1 MHDHPDFPSVIGG
14 GCIHFT
20 EQTLLHPDLALSL
33 SRNVFFSGFVFA
45 WYLLLHVTCFFWLTE
60 RAYIFSVSGRAHD
73 LFWYKYACQIFIFQ
87 NHQFLLKFKWS
98 TPKQFT
104 LLIWLPGPGGP
115 YRTHYLHS
123 RFGIGHKH
131 RRAVKLK
138 NEMLRMFYNRYLSC
152 LVNLTEYLT
161 VF

>member
-20 EQTLLHPDLALSL
+20 EQTLVYPDLALFL
-33 SRNVFFSGFVFA
+33 SRNVFSRDLCLHDIFFSISHAFFSSLNVRTFFPSEVVCMICFGTSMLA
-45 WYLLLHVTCFFWLTE
+45 GYL
-60 RAYIFSVSGRAHD
+60 
-73 LFWYKYACQIFIFQ
+73 
-87 NHQFLLKFKWS
+87 FLKITNSPLKVKWS
-98 TPKQFT
+98 APQQVT

-131 RRAVKLK
+131 RRAVKSK

-152 LVNLTEYLT
+152 LPFFLR
-161 VF
+161 